1 MYAETMIAH
10 MQEDDRDNGLHFKH
24 YKKICPRLRDSKTT
38 LAQEVGSVGTRFL
51 PAKIYGF
58 RDRKILMRCC
68 RSPPTC
74 TADWVPLLGHPYRWI
89 VLCMLL
95 GKRHG
100 FDKAQAQNNITLSH
114 MKRIL

>member
-1 MYAETMIAH
+1 MIAH

-24 YKKICPRLRDSKTT
+24 YEKMCPSLRDSKTT
-38 LAQEVGSVGTRFL
+38 LAQEVGSVGTCFL

-89 VLCMLL
+89 VLSMLL

-100 FDKAQAQNNITLSH
+100 FDKAQTQNNITLSH